1 MNVSPEQSIHLGGF
15 NLGKHRHVCAFFHT
29 QDQEDK
35 VVVPFLKEGINR
47 GEKAF
52 CALDP
57 ESRVHLLQKLSRE
70 GIEVTSAE
78 KRGQL
83 ELRVLEEM
91 YIRHGRFNRDATLAH
106 VRELSIQG
114 KEQGFAVTRLVAG
127 MEWAIKYR
135 VETDQLLEYEARLNE
150 VLEEIRDPV
159 VCVYDLAQFSA
170 GVVLDILRTHPVVI
184 IGEVAAENPFFVRP
198 EIFLQELSERGAY
211 RGEAAL

>member
-1 MNVSPEQSIHLGGF
+1 MNASPEQSIHLGGF
-15 NLGKHRHVCAFFHT
+15 NLGKHRHACAFFHS

-35 VVVPFLKEGINR
+35 VVVPFLKEGISR

-57 ESRVHLLQKLSRE
+57 ASSVHLRQRLSRE
-70 GIEVTSAE
+70 GIEIASAE

-83 ELRVLEEM
+83 ELRGLEEM
-91 YIRHGRFNRDATLAH
+91 YIRDGRFNQEVILAH
-106 VRELSIQG
+106 VRELSNQSA
-114 KEQGFAVTRLVAG
+114 KQGFALTRFVAG

-135 VETDQLLEYEARLNE
+135 VDIDQLLEYEARLNE

-170 GVVLDILRTHPVVI
+170 GVVVDILRTHPVVI
-184 IGEVAAENPFFVRP
+184 IGEVAAENPFFVP
-198 EIFLQELSERGAY
+198 PKVFLQELSERSACAG
-211 RGEAAL
+211 RL

>member
-1 MNVSPEQSIHLGGF
+1 
-15 NLGKHRHVCAFFHT
+15 LGKHRHACAFFHS

-35 VVVPFLKEGINR
+35 VVVPFFKEGIDR

-52 CALDP
+52 CASDT

-70 GIEVTSAE
+70 GIEIASAE

-83 ELRVLEEM
+83 ELRGLEEM
-91 YIRHGRFNRDATLAH
+91 YIRDGRFNQEVILAH
-106 VRELSIQG
+106 VRELSNQSA
-114 KEQGFAVTRLVAG
+114 KQGFALTRFVAG

-135 VETDQLLEYEARLNE
+135 VEIDQLLEYEARLNK

-184 IGEVAAENPFFVRP
+184 IGEVAAKNPFFIPP
-198 EIFLQELSERGAY
+198 EVFLQELSERGVY
-211 RGEAAL
+211 RGETAV

>member
-35 VVVPFLKEGINR
+35 VIIPFLKEGINR

-52 CALDP
+52 CALGP
-57 ESRVHLLQKLSRE
+57 ESRAHLLQKLSRE
-70 GIEVTSAE
+70 GIEIASAE

-83 ELRVLEEM
+83 ELRGLEEM
-91 YIRHGRFNRDATLAH
+91 YIGHGRFKQDAVLAH
-106 VRELSIQG
+106 VRELFNQG
-114 KEQGFAVTRLVAG
+114 KEQGFALTRFVAG

-135 VETDQLLEYEARLNE
+135 VEIDQLLEYEARLNE
-150 VLEEIRDPV
+150 VLAETRDPV
-159 VCVYDLAQFSA
+159 VCVYDLGQFSA

-184 IGEVAAENPFFVRP
+184 IGEVAAENPFFAPPAV
-198 EIFLQELSERGAY
+198 FLQELRERAAY

>member
-1 MNVSPEQSIHLGGF
+1 MNVSPEQSIHLGGL
-15 NLGKHRHVCAFFHT
+15 NLGKHRHACAFFHS

-35 VVVPFLKEGINR
+35 VVVPFFKEGIDR

-52 CALDP
+52 CASDT

-70 GIEVTSAE
+70 GIEIASAE

-83 ELRVLEEM
+83 ELRGLEEM
-91 YIRHGRFNRDATLAH
+91 YIRDGRFNQDVILAH
-106 VRELSIQG
+106 VRELSNQSA
-114 KEQGFAVTRLVAG
+114 KQGFALTRFVAG

-135 VETDQLLEYEARLNE
+135 VEIDQLLEYEARLNE

-170 GVVLDILRTHPVVI
+170 GVVVDILRTHPVVI
-184 IGEVAAENPFFVRP
+184 IGEVAAENPFFVP
-198 EIFLQELSERGAY
+198 PKVFLQELSERSACAG
-211 RGEAAL
+211 RL

>member
-1 MNVSPEQSIHLGGF
+1 
-15 NLGKHRHVCAFFHT
+15 VCAFFHS

-35 VVVPFLKEGINR
+35 VVVPFVKEGINR

-52 CALDP
+52 CTLDH
-57 ESRVHLLQKLSRE
+57 ESRVHLLQNLSRE
-70 GIEVTSAE
+70 GIDVASAE

-83 ELRVLEEM
+83 ELRGLEEI
-91 YIRHGRFNRDATLAH
+91 YIRDGRFNQDVTLE
-106 VRELSIQG
+106 RFRQLSNQG
-114 KEQGFAVTRLVAG
+114 IEQGFALTRFVAG

-135 VETDQLLEYEARLNE
+135 VEIEQLLEYEARLNE

-184 IGEVAAENPFFVRP
+184 IGEVAAENPFFVPP

>member
-1 MNVSPEQSIHLGGF
+1 MKESSEQSIHLGGF
-15 NLGKHRHVCAFFHT
+15 NLGKHRHVCAFFHS

-52 CALDP
+52 CALDL

-70 GIEVTSAE
+70 GIETASAE

-83 ELRVLEEM
+83 ELRGLEET
-91 YIRHGRFNRDATLAH
+91 YIRDGRFNQDVMLEH
-106 VRELSIQG
+106 VRELSNQG
-114 KEQGFAVTRLVAG
+114 AEQGFALTRFVAG
-127 MEWAIKYR
+127 MEWAIRYR
-135 VETDQLLEYEARLNE
+135 VEIDQLLEYEARLNE
-150 VLEEIRDPV
+150 LLEEIRDPL

-184 IGEVAAENPFFVRP
+184 IGEVAAENPFFVPP
-198 EIFLQELSERGAY
+198 EVFLQELSERRACAG
-211 RGEAAL
+211 RL

>member
-1 MNVSPEQSIHLGGF
+1 MNVSPEQSIHLGGL
-15 NLGKHRHVCAFFHT
+15 NLGKHRHACAFFHS
-29 QDQEDK
+29 QDQKDK
-35 VVVPFLKEGINR
+35 VVVPFLKEGIDR

-70 GIEVTSAE
+70 GIEIASAE
-78 KRGQL
+78 KHGQL
-83 ELRVLEEM
+83 ELRGLEEM
-91 YIRHGRFNRDATLAH
+91 YIRDGRFNQDVMLAH
-106 VRELSIQG
+106 VRELSNQAA
-114 KEQGFAVTRLVAG
+114 EQGFALTRFVAG

-135 VETDQLLEYEARLNE
+135 VDIDQLLEYEARLNE

-184 IGEVAAENPFFVRP
+184 IGEVAAENPFFVPP